1 MSEMALAG
9 EIPSSRRLDEEEDVS
24 VGETDQL
31 YGHLYQ
37 WPRRNKEDVDAI
49 AFVLFFFF
57 YQENVFCTFPS
68 SFYKSRS

>member
-49 AFVLFFFF
+49 AFVLFFLSGKCFLHISI
-57 YQENVFCTFPS
+57 QLLQV
-68 SFYKSRS
+68 